1 MHNGKTGG
9 KILQGSNLYVSTQLW
24 GMYQEFEM
32 EDNRGNEPAPVLGG
46 GGEI

>member
-9 KILQGSNLYVSTQLW
+9 NILQGSNLYVPTQLW
-24 GMYQEFEM
+24 GTYQEFEM
-32 EDNRGNEPAPVLGG
+32 EDNRGNEPVSVVGG